1 MMRAALVILALCAG
15 AEALQKS
22 NLAIDTL
29 GMVGGQVS
37 GMVGAPLKSDV
48 KGKLGFFRVTMWWF
62 KVIGTLTSIFTAIVV
77 LLILKRCWEVWRKQ
91 QEAEERWKACESL
104 PLHQKAWHQ
113 LVGTSPD
120 EIPKAIEA

>member
-62 KVIGTLTSIFTAIVV
+62 KVIGTLTSVFTAIVV
-77 LLILKRCWEVWRKQ
+77 MLVLKRRWDVYRKQ
-91 QEAEERWKACESL
+91 REAEERAKAVENL
-104 PLHQKAWHQ
+104 PLHHKAWHT
-113 LVGTSPD
+113 LMGTDPTD
-120 EIPKAIEA
+120 IPKAIEA